1 MLKRLL
7 PILFTLTLIVSAC
20 QIPGKTSDQPTQLP
34 ALAVTPLA
42 NQPYQVTG
50 TFHVSNGF
58 VIGTYFVEQAVTLTD
73 MHGFVIR
80 DEEWELPV
88 DSQVLG
94 YTEVDLE
101 ALTGKFDLNLPVQ
114 PEGEFNDVDNNGQA
128 DKGVQIFA
136 VAYSPNLTGGPFAA
150 GDDRSRGWPSY
161 LASVVTDS
169 ENNDEVIGGKL
180 IVWSPDAAQAFPS
193 GFGADGLLFTA
204 DDPTAAIPAGYSFV
218 NLSAD
223 PFEVTR
229 EASASFT
236 LFEPQDVALKDFS
249 SLSYTEA
256 FDKMFEIARKEYAF
270 NGIAGKAPDW
280 DALYAQLQPRVKQAE
295 SDHDAQ
301 AYYLAL
307 RDFTWAFK
315 DGHVGVGGGQIETE
329 IFTTATEG
337 GFGFAIRDLDDGRVI
352 VSYVV
357 PGGAAATAGI
367 LVGAQVTEFNGQP
380 ISAAIDA
387 TESWA
392 SPQSMESSV
401 RYQKSRY
408 LTRAPLGTTATVTFT
423 NPGDQ
428 PQTVTLTA
436 YAERQ
441 SFASTSTFLGYDANG
456 LPVEYKILPSGAGYV
471 KINSNY
477 DDLNLIIRLF
487 ERALKTFKAAELKG
501 IIIDLRQNSGGAP
514 LGLAG
519 FLTENEIALGQ
530 LQYYSEA
537 TGKFENE
544 GQPEKITANET
555 QYHFDKMVLLVGP
568 ACASAC
574 ELEAYGFSQ
583 VPGMIVAGQFPSS
596 GTEAEVARG
605 QFILPE
611 GFSLQIPTGRFVLP
625 DGTIFLEGQGVPLTV
640 RVPINETTVLTAEDM
655 VLKAAEGIVTGQ

>member
-1 MLKRLL
+1 MLKKLIPLL
-7 PILFTLTLIVSAC
+7 CALTLIASAC
-20 QIPGKTSDQPTQLP
+20 QSGETSSLPTQLP
-34 ALAVTPLA
+34 ALEVTPLA
-42 NQPYQVTG
+42 DQPYQVTG
-50 TFHVSNGF
+50 AFRVSNGF
-58 VIGTYFVEQAVTLTD
+58 VVGTYFVEHAVALTD

-88 DSQVLG
+88 ASQALG
-94 YTEVDLE
+94 YAEVDLE
-101 ALTGKFDLNLPVQ
+101 TLTGQYDLNLPAQ
-114 PEGEFNDVDNNGQA
+114 PEGEFNDVDNNGKA

-136 VAYSPNLTGGPFAA
+136 VAYSPNLAGGPFAA

-161 LASVVTDS
+161 LASIITDS
-169 ENNDEVIGGKL
+169 ENDDEVVGGKL
-180 IVWSPDAAQAFPS
+180 VIWSPDAAQAFPT

-204 DDPTAAIPAGYSFV
+204 DDPTAAIPSGYSFV

-270 NGIAGKAPDW
+270 NGVAGKAPDW
-280 DALYAQLQPRVKQAE
+280 DALYAEIKPRVEQAE
-295 SDHDAQ
+295 QARDAQ

-315 DGHVGVGGGQIETE
+315 DGHVGLGGGE
-329 IFTTATEG
+329 IQVRLFTVATEG
-337 GFGFAIRDLDDGRVI
+337 GYGFAIRELDDGRVI
-352 VSYVV
+352 VSYVLAE
-357 PGGAAATAGI
+357 GSAAGAGM
-367 LVGAQVTEFNGQP
+367 LVGAQVTEFNGLP
-380 ISAAIDA
+380 ISDAIDA
-387 TESWA
+387 AESWA
-392 SPQSMESSV
+392 SPQSMESMV
-401 RYQKSRY
+401 RYQKARY
-408 LTRAPLGTTATVTFT
+408 LTRAPLGMTATVTFT
-423 NPGDQ
+423 NPDGE

-436 YAERQ
+436 FAERQ
-441 SFASTSTFLGYDANG
+441 SFASTSLFLGYNANG

-477 DDLNLIIRLF
+477 DDLNLIVRLF
-487 ERALKTFKAAELKG
+487 ERALKTFEAAQVKG

-519 FLTENEIALGQ
+519 YLTDNEITLGQ
-530 LQYYSEA
+530 LQYFSEA

-544 GQPEKITANET
+544 GLPEKILPNEN
-555 QYHFDKMVLLVGP
+555 QYRFDKMVLLVGLG
-568 ACASAC
+568 CASAC

-605 QFILPE
+605 QFILPD

-625 DGTIFLEGQGVPLTV
+625 DGGIFLEGQGVPLMV
-640 RVPINETTVLTAEDM
+640 RIPVDETTVLSAED
-655 VLKAAEGIVTGQ
+655 VTLKAAEAIVMGE

>member
-1 MLKRLL
+1 
-7 PILFTLTLIVSAC
+7 
-20 QIPGKTSDQPTQLP
+20 
-34 ALAVTPLA
+34 
-42 NQPYQVTG
+42 
-50 TFHVSNGF
+50 
-58 VIGTYFVEQAVTLTD
+58 
-73 MHGFVIR
+73 MHGFVLR
-80 DEEWELPV
+80 DEEWELPI

-94 YTEVDLE
+94 YAEIDLDS
-101 ALTGKFDLNLPVQ
+101 LTGRYDLNLPVQ
-114 PEGEFNDVDNNGQA
+114 PEGEFNDVDNNGKSDQ
-128 DKGVQIFA
+128 GVQIFA
-136 VAYSPNLTGGPFAA
+136 VVYSPNLAGGPFSS

-161 LASVVTDS
+161 LASVITDP
-169 ENNDEVIGGKL
+169 ENDDEVTGGKL
-180 IVWSPDAAQAFPS
+180 IIWAPDDAQAFPT

-204 DDPTAAIPAGYSFV
+204 DDPTAGIPSGYSFV

-249 SLSYTEA
+249 SLSYTDA
-256 FDKMFEIARKEYAF
+256 FDKMFEIVRKEYAF
-270 NGIAGKAPDW
+270 NGIEGKAPDW
-280 DALYAQLQPRVKQAE
+280 DALYAEIRPRVEQAE
-295 SDHDAQ
+295 KDRDAE

-315 DGHVGVGGGQIETE
+315 DGHVGLGGGE
-329 IFTTATEG
+329 IQVGLFSTATEG
-337 GFGFAIRDLDDGRVI
+337 GYGFAIRELDDGRVI
-352 VSYVV
+352 VSYV
-357 PGGAAATAGI
+357 TAGGSAAGAGI
-367 LVGAQVTEFNGQP
+367 QVGAQVAEFNGLP

-387 TESWA
+387 AESWA

-401 RYQKSRY
+401 RYQKARY

-423 NPGDQ
+423 NPGGE

-436 YAERQ
+436 YAERE
-441 SFASTSTFLGYDANG
+441 SFASTSLFLGYNANG

-477 DDLNLIIRLF
+477 DDLNLIVRLF
-487 ERALKTFKAAELKG
+487 ERALKTFEAAELKG
-501 IIIDLRQNSGGAP
+501 IIIDMRQNSGGAP

-519 FLTENEIALGQ
+519 FLTQNEITLGQ
-530 LQYYSEA
+530 LQYFSES

-544 GQPEKITANET
+544 GQPDKILPNEN
-555 QYHFDKMVLLVGP
+555 QYRFEKMVLLVGP

-583 VPGMIVAGQFPSS
+583 VPDMIVVGQFPSS

-605 QFILPE
+605 QFILPD

-625 DGTIFLEGQGVPLTV
+625 DGGLFLEGQGVPLTV
-640 RVPINETTVLTAEDM
+640 RVPIDETTVLSAEDV
-655 VLKAAEGIVTGQ
+655 VLSAAVAIVNGQ